1 MKKKEIVDVLTRIA
15 ANITELSNLLK
26 DPADDQEQT
35 VNARSTAK
43 EKKDAIMDEQNSK
56 APITEAAEE
65 ISFEKIRS
73 ILAQNAADGCRQKV
87 KELIKEYHFSCLSD
101 IEKHP
106 ELYSEILEKAR
117 AM

>member
-26 DPADDQEQT
+26 DPADDKEQT
-35 VNARSTAK
+35 VNARNTT
-43 EKKDAIMDEQNSK
+43 KDKNAAPMDEQNSK
-56 APITEAAEE
+56 APATEAAEE
-65 ISFEKIRS
+65 ISFEEIRS
-73 ILAQNAADGCRQKV
+73 ILAQKAADGCRQKV

-106 ELYSEILEKAR
+106 ELYSVILEKAR
-117 AM
+117 EL